1 MSENFKNQ
9 GGVSSSEPSRLY
21 RWLTSKLF
29 MSRLASLRYQAKL
42 RAKFERRRHSAGSPH
57 IVEYFHQVD
66 DGYSHLSAQ
75 LLSAI
80 SKRYD
85 VTVVCHLV
93 SASQDA
99 NAPEPQLL
107 SDLARQD
114 AIHIAPH
121 YGLHFPH
128 GNTQPPKALVDQAQA
143 ILARQTA
150 QGFIDCLVEVST
162 ALWNHDQ
169 TTLAALAERLGA
181 ASPEVTAAR
190 IQQGNAQRAVLG
202 HYSGAMFYYG
212 KEWYWGVDRL
222 YHLEARLATL
232 GVDKQP
238 DAAPL
243 APRKAVEIGEL
254 KDNGSLTFEIY
265 PSLRSPYTAI
275 IFDRALK
282 LAADSGVK
290 LVVRPVLPMVMRGV
304 PATRVK
310 GAYIM
315 TDCGREARAS
325 GVPFG
330 PIYDPIGD
338 PVRRCY
344 AIYPWA
350 CEQGKGNALLSSFL
364 RLAFAE
370 GVNTNKLSGLQE
382 VVEQAGLDWQMAKEQ
397 LADTRWEAMVEQNRL
412 AMYEAGL
419 WGVPSFRLLDKD
431 GNQVMALWGQDRL
444 WLFSR
449 EIQRLLKAG

>member
-42 RAKFERRRHSAGSPH
+42 RAKFERRRLSAGSPH

-162 ALWNHDQ
+162 ALWSHDQ

-222 YHLEARLATL
+222 YHLENRLAEQGL
-232 GVDKQP
+232 DRRS
-238 DAAPL
+238 DAPVL
-243 APRKAVEIGEL
+243 APRPEIESGPL
-254 KDNGSLTFEIY
+254 VDNGSLTLEIY

-275 IFDRALK
+275 VFDRALK
-282 LAADSGVK
+282 LARDTGVK
-290 LVVRPVLPMVMRGV
+290 LIVRPVLPMVMRGV
-304 PATRVK
+304 PATREK
-310 GAYIM
+310 GIYIF
-315 TDCGREARAS
+315 TDCAREARAA
-325 GVPFG
+325 GVAFG
-330 PIYDPIGD
+330 PIYDPIGE

-344 AIYPWA
+344 SLYPWA
-350 CEQGKGNALLSSFL
+350 CEQGRGNELLSSFL
-364 RLAFAE
+364 HCAFAQ
-370 GVNTNKLSGLQE
+370 GINTSKDSGLRQ
-382 VVEQAGLDWQMAKEQ
+382 VVERAGLNWNKAREHLGDSA
-397 LADTRWEAMVEQNRL
+397 WEAILENNRL
-412 AMYEAGL
+412 TMYAAGL
-419 WGVPSFRLLDKD
+419 WGVPSFRLLDKN
-431 GNQVMALWGQDRL
+431 GEPVLALWGQDRL
-444 WLFSR
+444 WLFAH

>member
-42 RAKFERRRHSAGSPH
+42 RAKFERRRHSAGSSH

-66 DGYSHLSAQ
+66 EGYSHLSAQ

-85 VTVVCHLV
+85 VTMGCHLV
-93 SASQDA
+93 SASQEA
-99 NAPEPQLL
+99 KAPQPQLL
-107 SDLARQD
+107 SDLARQE
-114 AIHIAPH
+114 AINIPPN

-150 QGFIDCLVEVST
+150 QGFIDCLAGVST

-212 KEWYWGVDRL
+212 KEGYWGVDRL

-238 DAAPL
+238 EAEPL

-290 LVVRPVLPMVMRGV
+290 LVVRPVLPMVKRGV

-338 PVRRCY
+338 PVRRCH

-370 GVNTNKLSGLQE
+370 GGKTNKLSALQE
-382 VVEQAGLDWQMAKEQ
+382 GGEQAGLDWQVAKEQ
-397 LADTRWEAMVEQNRL
+397 LADTRWETMVRTKSPGDVRGGCMGRAEF
-412 AMYEAGL
+412 
-419 WGVPSFRLLDKD
+419 SFVR
-431 GNQVMALWGQDRL
+431 
-444 WLFSR
+444 
-449 EIQRLLKAG
+449 